1 MNVIGTALE
10 ELYRIFAILNHD
22 KFNDDLP
29 EPVITIQKTRGLTL
43 GTFTLDKVWRDKKQV
58 EDGKATADNS
68 DETAYYEINIDP
80 RWFCTRSAEEV
91 TETLLH
97 EMCHYANKMSDI
109 KDCNGNVHNKKFK
122 SLAESVG
129 LIVEKG
135 KSVGWGYTSLSD
147 ELREYIIEEVEPNEK
162 AFEYFR
168 TSVANI
174 GGTKTP
180 RKKKTFTYTCPD
192 CGQTAKGKRD
202 ISIKCGDCDVLMP
215 AEDDED
221 SDN

>member
-10 ELYRIFAILNHD
+10 ELYRVFTILNRD
-22 KFNDDLP
+22 KFSNDLP
-29 EPVITIQKTRGLTL
+29 EPVITIQKTRGSIL
-43 GTFTLDKVWRDKKQV
+43 GHFSVDKVWRDKRRI
-58 EDGKATADNS
+58 EDGVVMTDNS
-68 DETAYYEINIDP
+68 DEMSYHEINIDP
-80 RWFCTRSAEEV
+80 RWFCTRTSEEV
-91 TETLLH
+91 VETLLH

-122 SLAESVG
+122 SLAERVG

-147 ELREYIIEEVEPNEK
+147 ELRGYIVEEVKPNEK

-202 ISIKCGDCDVLMP
+202 ISIRCGNCDVDMEMED
-215 AEDDED
+215 EDD
-221 SDN
+221 N